1 MQVRDNSKRSRD
13 AGIYRLAAF
22 MRHWLCG
29 LLASRRPDLRERLP
43 GAYAIGQ
50 DLS

>member
-1 MQVRDNSKRSRD
+1 
-13 AGIYRLAAF
+13 

-29 LLASRRPDLRERLP
+29 LLASHRPDLRERLP
-43 GAYAIGQ
+43 DAYAIGQ